1 MKPLA
6 LLSAA
11 LLMAGVSVAYAQ
23 SSPGGSVR
31 VEPGHFCALNKCVRF
46 SQDFSSVSIQGRVPV
61 SVASYN
67 LRRNPVISAEVYREI
82 FYLALRQRGVNGTR

>member
-11 LLMAGVSVAYAQ
+11 LLMTGGSVAYAQ
-23 SSPGGSVR
+23 ASPGGGVR
-31 VEPGHFCALNKCVRF
+31 VSPGHFCALNKCVRF
-46 SQDFSSVSIQGRVPV
+46 SRDFNFVSIQGRVPV

-67 LRRNPVISAEVYREI
+67 LRRNPVISAEVYSEI
-82 FYLALRQRGVNGTR
+82 FYLALRQRGVNGNR